1 MNTNPNLIGL
11 RVLRPEGGFVRLEL
25 VGQITRSDWPADYDP
40 LVELCGRDVHS
51 SKVLMNL
58 SQANYLD
65 SSGVSWL
72 LACNKR
78 FKEAGGSLVLHSI
91 SPLTMQFLKLMR
103 MDLALTL
110 APDETTARQKAN
122 GVSHV

>member
-1 MNTNPNLIGL
+1 MHSNANLLGL
-11 RVLRPEGGFVRLEL
+11 RVLRPEAGFVRLEL
-25 VGQITRSDWPADYDP
+25 VGQITRSDWPAEYDP
-40 LVELCGRDVHS
+40 LVELCGRDIHT
-51 SKVLMNL
+51 SKVLLNL

-78 FKEAGGSLVLHSI
+78 FKEAGGTLVLHSI

-110 APDETTARQKAN
+110 ATDEAAARLKVN
-122 GVSHV
+122 GESHV